1 MWFQPPKHLHLLV
14 GNYVV
19 FEFEFVF
26 VVDLLVRI
34 PWSYL
39 DPRL

>member
-19 FEFEFVF
+19 FEFEFV
-26 VVDLLVRI
+26 VDLLVRI